1 MKSSNYYDQIRLAG
15 NEWGNQIM
23 REVAEQHFR
32 DHPDCPFVQVIEH
45 AGWHLCYHRSGEVV
59 GTANDMALMRPDRPR
74 PDCFRESFIRPVI
87 RPDIREV
94 TTLEQYVQPA
104 PQEVELLAA

>member
-1 MKSSNYYDQIRLAG
+1 MKSSNYYDQIRLAD

-32 DHPDCPFVQVIEH
+32 DHPDCPFVQIIEH

-59 GTANDMALMRPDRPR
+59 GTANDMAVK
-74 PDCFRESFIRPVI
+74 S
-87 RPDIREV
+87 
-94 TTLEQYVQPA
+94 TKS
-104 PQEVELLAA
+104 AAKAK